1 MDKEEAKK
9 EKKRIKELQKA
20 RKKAKKEKEVAL
32 SKIKIE
38 ELPITDL
45 NTARKEH
52 SEKAY
57 ASYLI
62 KEIITISNDAIES
75 DKEASKDDNLGFLL
89 EELGKIA
96 KDNTWF
102 YKEKIREFTLKDEE
116 IKTNDIINKTPKTH
130 LINWNN
136 YMLNPVER
144 DLIRLNTNTF
154 LARLKS
160 YELWDQ
166 RQWKFSRADAQLLHL
181 LILNGVKEKEILE
194 IEIDIDDKERVSD
207 LRIRYG
213 ENNMVPNMV
222 SKINWK
228 WKQYNEEGELI
239 QTVADLS
246 YIIPDSN

>member
-9 EKKRIKELQKA
+9 EKKRIKELQKT
-20 RKKAKKEKEVAL
+20 RKKEDKEKEVAL

-45 NTARKEH
+45 NMARKEH

-57 ASYLI
+57 TSYLI
-62 KEIITISNDAIES
+62 KEIIIISNDAIKS
-75 DKEASKDDNLGFLL
+75 DKEASKDENLEFLL

-96 KDNTWF
+96 NDNTWY
-102 YKEKIREFTLKDEE
+102 YKEKTKELTLKDEE
-116 IKTNDIINKTPKTH
+116 IEINEIINKTPKTH

-160 YELWDQ
+160 YDLWDQ
-166 RQWKFSRADAQLLHL
+166 RQWKFSRADAQLLLL

-194 IEIDIDDKERVSD
+194 IEISINDKERVSG
-207 LRIRYG
+207 LSISYG
-213 ENNMVPNMV
+213 ANNIIPNMV

-239 QTVADLS
+239 QTVVDLS